1 MENCNIQIEV
11 ENPHVQMKDIER
23 LINEKKRYILG
34 KRKEISE
41 KKKLN
46 NFLNGIENDYNKF
59 YNHIYNEKLEQ
70 KKSMQL
76 LLDYLNTLSNNQKL
90 IEEEDLLLEKNRN
103 MVLGEIDVLKNELEE
118 IIS

>member
-11 ENPHVQMKDIER
+11 GNPQVQMKDIER
-23 LINEKKRYILG
+23 LINEKKKYILR

-41 KKKLN
+41 KKKIN
-46 NFLNGIENDYNKF
+46 NFLHGIEGDYNKF
-59 YNHIYNEKLEQ
+59 YNYIYNEKLEQ
-70 KKSMQL
+70 KKSMHL
-76 LLDYLNTLSNNQKL
+76 LLDYLNTLSTNQKL

-103 MVLGEIDVLKNELEE
+103 MVLGEIDLLKNDLEE